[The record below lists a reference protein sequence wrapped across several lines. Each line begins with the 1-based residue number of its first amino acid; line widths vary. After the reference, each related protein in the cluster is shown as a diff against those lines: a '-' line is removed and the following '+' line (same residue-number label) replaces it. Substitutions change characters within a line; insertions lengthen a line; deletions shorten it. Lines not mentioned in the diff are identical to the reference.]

1 MQETYGQSQRLQV
14 TRNILEELGHTV
26 VLFSSEKLN
35 LTNKRVG
42 IQMIEARHFVFVR
55 DQTYRV
61 RDETEAIFTADP
73 GQERGFINYTKAAHK
88 CAMEVMIQHASRGV
102 GVIAAF
108 DDVPIAKIEAFEKK
122 LAALGWFEVPQLQ
135 QLLGI
140 LEQVQ
145 PSDEMEQKA
154 AEELFNLVQTGISHR
169 LAKLDDSIMEAE
181 QSKKDGGI
189 GRSNLTRDERSYYAE
204 IGVDLPNML
213 SQPVQNIQ
221 AQEQQTAQS
230 GSQVEL
236 IGQVASAIAEP
247 MADMMNQTVEK
258 VVETVMERV
267 MAKFAQKGE
276 TTDGEQKEKRGPGRP
291 PKAPETASAA
301 ASN

>member
-1 MQETYGQSQRLQV
+1 MQETYGQSSRLQV

-26 VLFSSEKLN
+26 VLFSPEKLN
-35 LTNKRVG
+35 LTNRRVG
-42 IQMIEARHFVFVR
+42 IQVIEARHFVFVR

-61 RDETEAIFTADP
+61 RDESEAIFTADP
-73 GQERGFINYTKAAHK
+73 GEERGFSNYTKSAHK
-88 CAMEVMIQHASRGV
+88 CAMEVMIQHGSRGA
-102 GVIAAF
+102 GVITAF

-145 PSDEMEQKA
+145 PSDAMEQKA
-154 AEELFNLVQTGISHR
+154 VEEVFNLIQTGISHR

-221 AQEQQTAQS
+221 AQEQQTAQP
-230 GSQVEL
+230 GNQVEL

-276 TTDGEQKEKRGPGRP
+276 TTDGEQKQEKRGPGRP
-291 PKAPETASAA
+291 PKAPEAANA
-301 ASN
+301 ASI